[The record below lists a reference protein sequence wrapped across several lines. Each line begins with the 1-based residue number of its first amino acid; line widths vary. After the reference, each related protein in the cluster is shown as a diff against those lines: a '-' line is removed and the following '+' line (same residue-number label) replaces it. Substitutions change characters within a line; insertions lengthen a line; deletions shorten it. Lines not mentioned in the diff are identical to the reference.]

1 MLLEALSESGI
12 KKPQHEM
19 FADENDMDLLFR
31 PPTIG
36 ASFQLG
42 AWMSCQQEEETK
54 ISESVTINKQ
64 NDDNG
69 DDDDGNDC
77 HLSPCNS
84 CEGRDSDDDSTDQCV
99 DNDKSTPK
107 SVSFCDNPQ
116 VRYFA
121 KILPEEWGL
130 LYYSCHEMQKFAEE
144 HKKELVEKQ
153 IAEQSL
159 QRTLAYFR
167 SASV

>member
-1 MLLEALSESGI
+1 MLEVLSDSGI

-42 AWMSCQQEEETK
+42 AWVSCHQEETNNSK
-54 ISESVTINKQ
+54 NVPMCRQKDAN
-64 NDDNG
+64 
-69 DDDDGNDC
+69 DDDDDDC
-77 HLSPCNS
+77 SWSSRES
-84 CEGRDSDDDSTDQCV
+84 CESQDSDDDSTDQGV

-107 SVSFCDNPQ
+107 RVSFCDNPQ
-116 VRYFA
+116 VRYFTKA
-121 KILPEEWGL
+121 LPEEWSR
-130 LYYSCHEMQKFAEE
+130 LYYSCHEMQKFVEE
-144 HKKELVEKQ
+144 HKKELAEKQ
-153 IAEQSL
+153 IAEQL
-159 QRTLAYFR
+159 RQRTLSYIR